1 MKQHVLAAILH
12 LAFSTTWAQT
22 AYHHHNKGVGQMS
35 YEQYEEAIVSFTN
48 AVQLKS
54 DYANAYANRG
64 LCYHRQQKYDLAL
77 ADYLRS
83 EKHTKGLSSYNI
95 ACAYSLLGKPDD
107 AFTWLTACQQSEYK
121 QSRSMME
128 SDPDFDNI
136 RKDSRWK
143 AIVEKDWYSPYDKAI
158 QEIDVR
164 WNNNDVQ
171 GAIEQ
176 CTRAMALDPSKT
188 KPLLTRAYIYSTQEQ
203 WDRAHAD
210 CDRAI
215 QMNNKDWEG
224 YATKAG
230 LYYKQRNYSEALTG
244 YQKAMNVNPEYMPLS
259 ELAMVHFALGQH
271 SEAITDLKTLL
282 EFYPSDD
289 FSTYFCGYIYYQ
301 KAQDGPALEYAER
314 AIELNPKEPG
324 YVLLKGKILLGM
336 KEFDKA
342 ISSFDLALQMDSNSG
357 EAYYNRGVARA
368 ERFARSANPQDKV
381 GFCEDMKRA
390 EELQVEGAAQY
401 RRELCK

>member
-1 MKQHVLAAILH
+1 MYTLLRAVLVLVI
-12 LAFSTTWAQT
+12 FPSWAQT
-22 AYHHHNKGVGQMS
+22 AYHHFNKGVGQMS

-48 AVQLKS
+48 AIQLKN

-64 LCYHRQQKYDLAL
+64 LCYRRQQKYDLAL
-77 ADYLRS
+77 ADYLSS
-83 EKHTKGLSSYNI
+83 EQYTKGLSSYNI
-95 ACAYSLLGKPDD
+95 ACAYSILGKPDE
-107 AFTWLTACQQSEYK
+107 AFRWLTSCQQSEYK

-128 SDPDFDNI
+128 SDPDFENI

-143 AIVEKDWYSPYDKAI
+143 AIVDKDWYSPYEKAI
-158 QEIDVR
+158 HEIDER

-171 GAIEQ
+171 GAIDQ

-203 WDRAHAD
+203 WDKAHAD

-215 QMNNKDWEG
+215 QVNSKDWEG

-244 YQKAMNVNPEYMPLS
+244 YQKAMSANPEYMPLS
-259 ELAMVHFALGQH
+259 ELAMAHFALNLR
-271 SEAITDLKTLL
+271 SEAINDLKTLL

-289 FSTYFCGYIYYQ
+289 FSTYFCGFIYYQ
-301 KAQDGPALEYAER
+301 MGQDVPALEYAGR
-314 AIELNPKEPG
+314 AIGLNSKEPG
-324 YVLLKGKILLGM
+324 YVILKGKVLLAM
-336 KEFDKA
+336 KDFDKA
-342 ISSFDLALQMDSNSG
+342 ISSFDLALQMDANSG

-368 ERFARSANPQDKV
+368 ERFARSGNPQDKI